1 MDLCQRCAGGA
12 RLYLLLTLHKGSANT
27 KAALNL
33 ARRSEGDG
41 QEVSV
46 CVCVCTYVRLFT
58 HTCTELT
65 AMNSKLL
72 I

>member
-33 ARRSEGDG
+33 AWRSEGDG

-46 CVCVCTYVRLFT
+46 CVCVCVRMCVYL
-58 HTCTELT
+58 HT
-65 AMNSKLL
+65 SVRS
-72 I
+72 

>member
-33 ARRSEGDG
+33 AWRSEGDG

-46 CVCVCTYVRLFT
+46 CVCVCVRMCVYL
-58 HTCTELT
+58 HTRVR
-65 AMNSKLL
+65 S
-72 I
+72 

>member
-12 RLYLLLTLHKGSANT
+12 RLYLLLTLHRGSANT

-33 ARRSEGDG
+33 AWRSEGDG

-46 CVCVCTYVRLFT
+46 CVCVCVRMCVYL
-58 HTCTELT
+58 HT
-65 AMNSKLL
+65 SVRS
-72 I
+72 

>member
-33 ARRSEGDG
+33 AWRSEGDG

-46 CVCVCTYVRLFT
+46 CVCVRMCVYLHTRVR
-58 HTCTELT
+58 
-65 AMNSKLL
+65 S
-72 I
+72 